1 MNKDLKQKIDEVVAN
16 MGNQELS
23 DKLMAEAF
31 ALALTPEDKK
41 EAGQYLVQAM
51 NKRKRPDV
59 EVRNMLGEMAD
70 ALSLSYLAKR
80 YFERDKT
87 WLYHRLNNS
96 NVNGKPASFSQQE
109 LIILADSLK
118 DLSSKLSD
126 ISSNIASSLR

>member
-16 MGNQELS
+16 MGNQDLS

-80 YFERDKT
+80 YFEKDKT

-96 NVNGKPASFSQQE
+96 KVNGKPASFSQQE

-126 ISSNIASSLR
+126 ISSNIANSLR

>member
-16 MGNQELS
+16 MGNQDLS

-80 YFERDKT
+80 YFEKDKT

-96 NVNGKPASFSQQE
+96 KVNGKPASFSQQE

>member
-16 MGNQELS
+16 MANQELS
-23 DKLMAEAF
+23 DKLMTEAF
-31 ALALTPEDKK
+31 ALAVTPQDKK

-80 YFERDKT
+80 YFEKDKT

-96 NVNGKPASFSQQE
+96 SVNGKPA
-109 LIILADSLK
+109 
-118 DLSSKLSD
+118 
-126 ISSNIASSLR
+126 

>member
-16 MGNQELS
+16 MGNQDLS

-31 ALALTPEDKK
+31 ALAHTPEDKK

-59 EVRNMLGEMAD
+59 EVRNMLGEIAD

-80 YFERDKT
+80 YFEKDKT

-96 NVNGKPASFSQQE
+96 NVNGKPASFSQKD

-126 ISSNIASSLR
+126 ISSNIANSLR

>member
-1 MNKDLKQKIDEVVAN
+1 MNKDLKLKIDEVVAN
-16 MGNQELS
+16 MADQATS
-23 DKLMAEAF
+23 DRLMVEAF
-31 ALALTPEDKK
+31 ALAVTPEDKK
-41 EAGQYLVQAM
+41 EAGQYLIQAM

-59 EVRNMLGEMAD
+59 EVRNILGEMTD
-70 ALSLSYLAKR
+70 ALSLSYLAKK
-80 YFERDKT
+80 YFEKDKT

>member
-16 MGNQELS
+16 MANQELS

-31 ALALTPEDKK
+31 ALAVTPQDKK

-59 EVRNMLGEMAD
+59 EVRNMLGEMTD
-70 ALSLSYLAKR
+70 AISLSYLAKR
-80 YFERDKT
+80 YFEKDKT

-96 NVNGKPASFSQQE
+96 SVNGKPACFSQQE

>member
-16 MGNQELS
+16 MGNQDLS

-59 EVRNMLGEMAD
+59 EVRNMLGEIAD

-80 YFERDKT
+80 YFEKDKT

-96 NVNGKPASFSQQE
+96 YVNGKPASFSQQE

-126 ISSNIASSLR
+126 ISSNIANSLR

>member
-1 MNKDLKQKIDEVVAN
+1 MNKDLKLKIDEVVAN
-16 MGNQELS
+16 MADQATS
-23 DKLMAEAF
+23 DRLMTEAF
-31 ALALTPEDKK
+31 ALAVTPEDKK
-41 EAGQYLVQAM
+41 EAGQYLIQVM

-59 EVRNMLGEMAD
+59 EVRNILGEMTD

-80 YFERDKT
+80 YFEKDKT

-126 ISSNIASSLR
+126 ISSNIANSLR

>member
-1 MNKDLKQKIDEVVAN
+1 MNKDLKLKIDEVVAN
-16 MGNQELS
+16 MADQTTS
-23 DKLMAEAF
+23 DRLMAEAF
-31 ALALTPEDKK
+31 ALAVTPEDKK
-41 EAGQYLVQAM
+41 EAGQYLIQAM

-59 EVRNMLGEMAD
+59 EVRNILGEMTD

-80 YFERDKT
+80 YFEKDKT

-96 NVNGKPASFSQQE
+96 KVNGKPASFSQQE

-126 ISSNIASSLR
+126 ISSNIANSLR

>member
-1 MNKDLKQKIDEVVAN
+1 MKKVVLFF
-16 MGNQELS
+16 LS
-23 DKLMAEAF
+23 LFLLLPAQAVGQTVVTSF
-31 ALALTPEDKK
+31 YPIWLFTLNLTE
-41 EAGQYLVQAM
+41 GL
-51 NKRKRPDV
+51 PDV

-80 YFERDKT
+80 YFEKDKT

-126 ISSNIASSLR
+126 ISSNIANSLR